1 MPSDP
6 AAPVPYAP
14 SPAEPPVT
22 TAEATT
28 TVAEIAGRLRIAA
41 GRMAHETSAQSKL
54 DGMTPSRLAALA
66 VLQSDGP
73 MRVGALAERA
83 GISAPTTSRLVDCL
97 EERGLILRTCDPDD
111 HRAIRVSLSPEG
123 EAALHDVREL
133 GAGLLAGRIAELDP
147 QTRAVLAAALP
158 VIERLAGG

>member
-1 MPSDP
+1 MS
-6 AAPVPYAP
+6 
-14 SPAEPPVT
+14 

-41 GRMAHETSAQSKL
+41 GRMARETSAQSRL

-66 VLQSDGP
+66 VLQTAGP

-97 EERGLILRTCDPDD
+97 EERGLIVRTSDPDD

-123 EAALHDVREL
+123 EAALSGVREL
-133 GAGLLAGRIAELDP
+133 GAGLLATRIADLTPEAL
-147 QTRAVLAAALP
+147 AVLVAALP
-158 VIERLAGG
+158 VIEELAAG

>member
-1 MPSDP
+1 MLTDASVVVPSARPSEQDGR
-6 AAPVPYAP
+6 AA
-14 SPAEPPVT
+14 
-22 TAEATT
+22 T

-41 GRMAHETSAQSKL
+41 GQMARETSAQSKL

-66 VLQSDGP
+66 VLQTGGP

-97 EERGLILRTCDPDD
+97 EARGLIVRTTDPDD
-111 HRAIRVSLSPEG
+111 HRAIRVSLSAEG

-133 GAGLLAGRIAELDP
+133 GAGLLAGRIAELDAAA
-147 QTRAVLAAALP
+147 RAALEAALP
-158 VIERLAGG
+158 VIEELAAGS

>member
-1 MPSDP
+1 MSTVE
-6 AAPVPYAP
+6 AAP
-14 SPAEPPVT
+14 
-22 TAEATT
+22 T

-41 GRMAHETSAQSKL
+41 GRMMRGTSAQSKL

-66 VLQSDGP
+66 VLQTDGP

-97 EERGLILRTCDPDD
+97 EDRGLIVRTCDPDD

-123 EAALHDVREL
+123 EATLHGVREL
-133 GAGLLAGRIAELDP
+133 GAGLLAARIDGLAPDA
-147 QTRAVLAAALP
+147 RAALMAALP
-158 VIERLAGG
+158 VIEELAAG

>member
-1 MPSDP
+1 M
-6 AAPVPYAP
+6 
-14 SPAEPPVT
+14 T

-41 GRMAHETSAQSKL
+41 GRMARETGAQSKL

-66 VLQSDGP
+66 VLETDGP

-97 EERGLILRTCDPDD
+97 EERGLIVRTADPDD
-111 HRAIRVSLSPEG
+111 HRAIRVSLSAHG
-123 EAALHDVREL
+123 AEALLGVREL
-133 GAGLLAGRIAELDP
+133 GSGLLAVRISDLDP
-147 QTRAVLAAALP
+147 AAQAVLVAALP
-158 VIERLAGG
+158 VIEGLAAGSA

>member
-1 MPSDP
+1 MS
-6 AAPVPYAP
+6 
-14 SPAEPPVT
+14 
-22 TAEATT
+22 TAEAATT

-41 GRMAHETSAQSKL
+41 GRMARETSAQSKL

-66 VLQSDGP
+66 VLQTDGP

-97 EERGLILRTCDPDD
+97 EDRGLIVRTSDPDD

-123 EAALHDVREL
+123 EAALSGVREL
-133 GAGLLAGRIAELDP
+133 GAGLLATRIGGLTPDAL
-147 QTRAVLAAALP
+147 TVLRAALP
-158 VIERLAGG
+158 VIEELAAG

>member
-1 MPSDP
+1 MS
-6 AAPVPYAP
+6 
-14 SPAEPPVT
+14 

-41 GRMAHETSAQSKL
+41 GRMARETSAQSRL

-66 VLQSDGP
+66 VLQTAGP

-97 EERGLILRTCDPDD
+97 EERGLIVRTSDPDD

-123 EAALHDVREL
+123 EAALSGVREL
-133 GAGLLAGRIAELDP
+133 GAGLLAARIADLTPEAL
-147 QTRAVLAAALP
+147 AVLVAALP
-158 VIERLAGG
+158 VIEELAAG

>member
-1 MPSDP
+1 MS
-6 AAPVPYAP
+6 
-14 SPAEPPVT
+14 
-22 TAEATT
+22 TAEAATT

-41 GRMAHETSAQSKL
+41 GRMARETSAQSKL

-97 EERGLILRTCDPDD
+97 EERGLIVRTSDPDD

-123 EAALHDVREL
+123 EAALYAVREL
-133 GAGLLAGRIAELDP
+133 GAGLLATRIGDLSPDARSALM
-147 QTRAVLAAALP
+147 AALP
-158 VIERLAGG
+158 VIEELAAG

>member
-1 MPSDP
+1 MTTGT
-6 AAPVPYAP
+6 AP
-14 SPAEPPVT
+14 
-22 TAEATT
+22 T

-41 GRMAHETSAQSKL
+41 GRMARETNAQSRL

-66 VLQSDGP
+66 VLQTDGP

-97 EERGLILRTCDPDD
+97 EERGLIVRTSDPDD

-123 EAALHDVREL
+123 EAALGGVRAL
-133 GAGLLAGRIAELDP
+133 GAGLLATRIGALTPDA
-147 QTRAVLAAALP
+147 RDVLVAALP
-158 VIERLAGG
+158 VIEELASG